1 MENKIFVTVKF
12 NGDIVRISAFKGDNL
27 RKTLIQNNVS
37 PYSKI
42 NRKLNCGGNGIC
54 ATCGVFIIGNTP
66 NSTHWHDKLAAKF
79 YYPRLSCQI
88 TIEEDM
94 EIEIPKKMIWGKRR
108 FPNK

>member
-1 MENKIFVTVKF
+1 MEKTFTITVNF
-12 NGDIVRISAFKGDNL
+12 EGNSFEIQAVKGSNL
-27 RKTLIQNNVS
+27 RKVLLIYNLS

-54 ATCGVFIIGNTP
+54 ATCGVFILNKSP
-66 NSTHWHDKLAAKF
+66 NPTHWHDKLAAKF

-94 EIEIPKKMIWGKRR
+94 EIEIPKKLIWGKRR